1 MLYPLAAA
9 RPLPGGGF
17 FKPGNMALPFI
28 EVIESVSPHPNMLM
42 WKFADT
48 DQEIKNG
55 AVLTV
60 RVSQQAL
67 LLNEGQLAD
76 VFPAG
81 KHILKT
87 ENIPIL
93 SRLKGWKY
101 GFESPY
107 KADIYFFNTHQF
119 VNLRWGTPTPVLMR
133 DGNFGQVRIRAYGNY
148 NIRISDIGLFFKEY
162 AGTYP
167 SLSITEL
174 ELQLRDFIAP
184 KFAGVLAQ
192 AKIAVMDVAGNMEE
206 LNEKIKPLI
215 QSIFR
220 GFGLEIMQFSVTSV
234 TLPEEVLRHYDKVTG
249 MNMVSD
255 MDKFSQFSIATAIG
269 NENNGMADVTRQGLA
284 MGMIMNIN
292 PAATQQQKTG
302 PAEDISGRLKNLKE
316 LFSMQLITEAE
327 YAAKKEELLKLL

>member
-1 MLYPLAAA
+1 
-9 RPLPGGGF
+9 
-17 FKPGNMALPFI
+17 
-28 EVIESVSPHPNMLM
+28 MLM
-42 WKFADT
+42 WKFPDA

-60 RVSQQAL
+60 RESQHAL

-87 ENIPIL
+87 ENIPLL

-119 VNLRWGTPTPVLMR
+119 INLRWGTPSPVLMR
-133 DGNFGQVRIRAYGNY
+133 DENFGQVRIRAYGNY
-148 NIRISDIGLFFKEY
+148 NIRITDVGLFFKEY
-162 AGTYP
+162 AGSYP
-167 SLSITEL
+167 NLGIAEL

-184 KFAGVLAQ
+184 RFAAVLAG
-192 AKIAVMDVAGNMEE
+192 AKLAVMDVAGNIAE

-215 QSIFR
+215 QSIFT
-220 GFGLEIMQFSVTSV
+220 GFGLEITQFNVTSV
-234 TLPEEVLRHYDKVTG
+234 TLPEEVLQHYDKVTG
-249 MNMVSD
+249 MNMVTD
-255 MDKFSQFSIATAIG
+255 MDKFSKFSIATAIG

-292 PAATQQQKTG
+292 PSASLPQKAG
-302 PAEDISGRLKNLKE
+302 PGEDISERLKNLKE
-316 LFSMQLITEAE
+316 LFNRQLITDAE

>member
-1 MLYPLAAA
+1 
-9 RPLPGGGF
+9 
-17 FKPGNMALPFI
+17 
-28 EVIESVSPHPNMLM
+28 MLM
-42 WKFADT
+42 WKFADA

-60 RVSQQAL
+60 RESQQAL

-81 KHILKT
+81 KHTLKT

-119 VNLRWGTPTPVLMR
+119 VNLRWGTPSPVLMR
-133 DGNFGQVRIRAYGNY
+133 DLNFGQVRIRAYGNY
-148 NIRISDIGLFFKEY
+148 NIRIKDIGLFFKEY

-167 SLSITEL
+167 NLSIAEL

-184 KFAGVLAQ
+184 KFAEVLAG
-192 AKIAVMDVAGNMEE
+192 AKIAVMDVAGNISG
-206 LNEKIKPLI
+206 LNEKIQPSI
-215 QSIFR
+215 QSFFT
-220 GFGLEIMQFSVTSV
+220 GFGLEITQFTVSSV
-234 TLPEEVLRHYDKVTG
+234 TLPEEVLRHYDQVTG
-249 MNMVSD
+249 MNMVTD
-255 MDKFSQFSIATAIG
+255 IDKFSQFSIATAIS
-269 NENNGMADVTRQGLA
+269 NENNGMADVTRQGMA

-292 PAATQQQKTG
+292 PSATPQQKAGQT
-302 PAEDISGRLKNLKE
+302 EDIPGRLKNLKD
-316 LFSMQLITEAE
+316 LFSMELITETE
-327 YAAKKEELLKLL
+327 YTAKKEELLKLL

>member
-1 MLYPLAAA
+1 
-9 RPLPGGGF
+9 
-17 FKPGNMALPFI
+17 MALPFI

-42 WKFADT
+42 WKFADA
-48 DQEIKNG
+48 DHEIKNG

-60 RVSQQAL
+60 RESQQAL

-76 VFPAG
+76 IFPAG

-119 VNLRWGTPTPVLMR
+119 VNLRWGTPSPVLMR
-133 DGNFGQVRIRAYGNY
+133 DLNFGQVRIRAYGNY
-148 NIRISDIGLFFKEY
+148 NIRIKDIGLFFKEY

-167 SLSITEL
+167 NLGIAEL

-184 KFAGVLAQ
+184 KFAEVLAG
-192 AKIAVMDVAGNMEE
+192 AKIAVMDVAGNISG
-206 LNEKIKPLI
+206 LNEKIQPLI
-215 QSIFR
+215 QSFFT
-220 GFGLEIMQFSVTSV
+220 GFGLEITQFTLSSV
-234 TLPEEVLRHYDKVTG
+234 TLPEEVLRHYDQVTG
-249 MNMVSD
+249 MNMVTD
-255 MDKFSQFSIATAIG
+255 MDKFSQFSVATAIS

-292 PAATQQQKTG
+292 PSATPQQKAAQT
-302 PAEDISGRLKNLKE
+302 EDIPGRLKNLKE
-316 LFSMQLITEAE
+316 LFSMELITETE
-327 YAAKKEELLKLL
+327 YMAKKEELLKLL

>member
-1 MLYPLAAA
+1 MT
-9 RPLPGGGF
+9 
-17 FKPGNMALPFI
+17 LPFL

-42 WKFADT
+42 WKFPDA

-60 RVSQQAL
+60 RESQHAL

-87 ENIPIL
+87 ENIPLL

-119 VNLRWGTPTPVLMR
+119 INLRWGTPSPVLMR
-133 DGNFGQVRIRAYGNY
+133 DENFGQVRIRAYGNY
-148 NIRISDIGLFFKEY
+148 NIRITDVGLFFKEY
-162 AGTYP
+162 AGSYP
-167 SLSITEL
+167 NLGIAEL

-184 KFAGVLAQ
+184 RFAAVLAG
-192 AKIAVMDVAGNMEE
+192 AKLAVMDVAGNIAE

-215 QSIFR
+215 QSIFT
-220 GFGLEIMQFSVTSV
+220 GFGLEITQFNVTSV
-234 TLPEEVLRHYDKVTG
+234 TLPEEVLQHYDKVTG
-249 MNMVSD
+249 MNMVTD
-255 MDKFSQFSIATAIG
+255 MDKFSKFSIATAIG

-292 PAATQQQKTG
+292 PSASLPQKAG
-302 PAEDISGRLKNLKE
+302 PGEDISERLKNLKE
-316 LFSMQLITEAE
+316 LFNRQLITDAE

>member
-1 MLYPLAAA
+1 
-9 RPLPGGGF
+9 
-17 FKPGNMALPFI
+17 
-28 EVIESVSPHPNMLM
+28 MLM
-42 WKFADT
+42 WKFPDA

-60 RVSQQAL
+60 RESQQAL

-87 ENIPIL
+87 ENIPLL

-119 VNLRWGTPTPVLMR
+119 INLRWGTPSPVLMR
-133 DGNFGQVRIRAYGNY
+133 DENFGQVRIRAYGNY
-148 NIRISDIGLFFKEY
+148 NIRITDVGLFFKEY
-162 AGTYP
+162 AGSYP
-167 SLSITEL
+167 NLGIAEL

-184 KFAGVLAQ
+184 RFAAVLAG
-192 AKIAVMDVAGNMEE
+192 AKLAVMDVAGNIAE

-215 QSIFR
+215 QSIFT
-220 GFGLEIMQFSVTSV
+220 GFGLEITQFNVTSV
-234 TLPEEVLRHYDKVTG
+234 TLPEEVLQHYDKVTG
-249 MNMVSD
+249 MNMVTD
-255 MDKFSQFSIATAIG
+255 MDKFSKFSIATAIG

-292 PAATQQQKTG
+292 PSASLPQKAG
-302 PAEDISGRLKNLKE
+302 PGEDISERLKNLKE
-316 LFSMQLITEAE
+316 LFNRQLITDAE